1 MTYVSDFCF
10 WLESVPVVL
19 FCLCV
24 FAFVFVCFVGEKA
37 SISNKKNSWLVQE
50 ALEAFCRGYLFFELD
65 LESRS
70 RVRIS
75 SRGPVSFHSGLLAVS
90 FQRLAL
96 LEFSCHLLVRVML
109 HIFTTH
115 SLKIT

>member
-37 SISNKKNSWLVQE
+37 SIHGWFRRRLKLSVEDTYSSSW
-50 ALEAFCRGYLFFELD
+50 
-65 LESRS
+65 
-70 RVRIS
+70 IS
-75 SRGPVSFHSGLLAVS
+75 SQDHELGFRAED
-90 FQRLAL
+90 RLAFTPVCL
-96 LEFSCHLLVRVML
+96 LLV
-109 HIFTTH
+109 F
-115 SLKIT
+115 SG